1 MTNGVLAVA
10 LFLAVLGVVF
20 GGIPWL
26 LDRFEHPG
34 RNLLIALAVWAGLGL
49 WILYRWQRF

>member
-1 MTNGVLAVA
+1 MTNGILTVA
-10 LFLAVLGVVF
+10 LILAVLGVVF

-49 WILYRWQRF
+49 WILYRWWRF

>member
-1 MTNGVLAVA
+1 MTNGILAVA
-10 LFLAVLGVVF
+10 LLLAVLSVVF

-49 WILYRWQRF
+49 WILYRWWRF

>member
-1 MTNGVLAVA
+1 MTNGILAVA
-10 LFLAVLGVVF
+10 LLLAVLGVVF

-34 RNLLIALAVWAGLGL
+34 RNLLIALAVWAGLDL
-49 WILYRWQRF
+49 WILYQWWRF